1 MWDTGGELRL
11 FVAEGGLIFNSDIC
25 LTSHVFSPGQP
36 LVTDRPL
43 EHDVQRLHSPTAQ
56 KLQRDKVRL
65 LCVEPSSDSFYGS
78 LSALLFWGAAKLVQ
92 LTSHS

>member
-1 MWDTGGELRL
+1 M
-11 FVAEGGLIFNSDIC
+11 AQSGLIFNSDIC

-43 EHDVQRLHSPTAQ
+43 EHDVQHLYSPTAQ
-56 KLQRDKVRL
+56 KLQRDTVRL

-78 LSALLFWGAAKLVQ
+78 LSAPLFWGTAKLVRP
-92 LTSHS
+92 TSHS